1 MFNQM
6 KTHKDKDQAKMR
18 IKEKKPDVWRF
29 ITACFH
35 FAWQFE
41 ADGEQSNASLTPG
54 SIRKIEQEWNWNG
67 TRTVHVSNCPDKHFV
82 TAEMKELIENKF
94 RHPEK
99 NESCH
104 TSVSM
109 CSSKREGRNR
119 LMYMSGPVHISIQLK
134 RS

>member
-1 MFNQM
+1 MQTLSCNVLF
-6 KTHKDKDQAKMR
+6 
-18 IKEKKPDVWRF
+18 
-29 ITACFH
+29 
-35 FAWQFE
+35 
-41 ADGEQSNASLTPG
+41 SNF
-54 SIRKIEQEWNWNG
+54 
-67 TRTVHVSNCPDKHFV
+67 PDKHFV

-119 LMYMSGPVHISIQLK
+119 LMYMSGPVHVSLHLK
-134 RS
+134 KRLRMSRNPYGSPVTVIWLLH